1 MLDHRKYNINISIIY
16 IIKNDKF
23 LKDIQINNL
32 IKLYNFKPFQLGAI
46 TVQQLKVFFI
56 LLFSIGIITACSSTP
71 EADSNVVSPE
81 LASKSEYLIGPGDTL
96 QVYVWRNAD
105 ISVTVPVR
113 PDGFISTPLVEDIQA
128 INKTPSQLA
137 RDIETRLSRYI
148 RDPVVTVIVSNF
160 VGTYSKQIRVIGE
173 AAKPQALPYREN
185 MTLLDVMIAVGGLT
199 DFASGNSAKLIRNQ
213 GNKTIEIEVRLK
225 DLLKDGDISANKR
238 VLPGDIIMIPQ
249 SIF

>member
-1 MLDHRKYNINISIIY
+1 MTVPRLKYKY
-16 IIKNDKF
+16 
-23 LKDIQINNL
+23 
-32 IKLYNFKPFQLGAI
+32 
-46 TVQQLKVFFI
+46 I
-56 LLFSIGIITACSSTP
+56 LLFLLGFISACSST
-71 EADSNVVSPE
+71 SNVEVDTLTAADP
-81 LASKSEYLIGPGDTL
+81 SKAEYLIGPGDTL

-137 RDIETRLSRYI
+137 RDIEKRLSRYI
-148 RDPVVTVIVSNF
+148 RDPVVTVIVTNF
-160 VGTYSKQIRVIGE
+160 IGTYNKQVRVIGE

-213 GNKTIEIEVRLK
+213 GNKTVEIEIRLK